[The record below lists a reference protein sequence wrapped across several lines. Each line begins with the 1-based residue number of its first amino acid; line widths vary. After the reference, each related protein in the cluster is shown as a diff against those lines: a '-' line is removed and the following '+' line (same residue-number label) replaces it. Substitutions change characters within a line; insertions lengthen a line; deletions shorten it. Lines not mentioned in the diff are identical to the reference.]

1 MKFRVT
7 ENRPLTDLVWSM
19 IIESNES
26 GIQRPGQFV
35 QLQLPGFYLRRPIS
49 VCQWG
54 EKFIRLVYKVAGQGT
69 EYMTGLK
76 PGDELDVLTGL
87 GNGFDVDAMG
97 DKPLLVGGGVGLPP
111 LVGLCEKLLA
121 AGKKPQVVAGFNKKE
136 EIFLADTLREMG
148 IEPVIATMDG
158 SEGIKGLVTDAMKT
172 LEFDSVASCGPLPM
186 LKAVFN
192 AAEVPGQFSFEERM
206 GCGFGACMGCT
217 VKVKGGYKRICK
229 DGPILDRDEILWEA

>member
-7 ENRPLTDLVWSM
+7 ENRPLTELVWSM
-19 IIESNES
+19 IIESEDA
-26 GIQRPGQFV
+26 GIVRPGQFV

-49 VCQWG
+49 VCQWDATH
-54 EKFIRLVYKVAGQGT
+54 IRLVYKVVGLGT

-76 PGDELDVLTGL
+76 TGDELDVLTGL
-87 GNGFDVDAMG
+87 GNGFDVEALG

-121 AGKKPQVVAGFNKKE
+121 AGKKPQVVAGFNTAE
-136 EIFLADTLREMG
+136 EIFLADTLKAMG
-148 IEPVIATMDG
+148 VEPVIATMDG
-158 SEGIKGLVTDAMKT
+158 SAGVKGLVTDAMKT

-186 LKAVFN
+186 LKAVFS

-217 VKVKGGYKRICK
+217 VKVRGGYKRICK
-229 DGPILDRDEILWEA
+229 DGPVLDRDEILWEA

>member
-7 ENRPLTDLVWSM
+7 ENRPLTALVWSM
-19 IIESNES
+19 IIESDAA
-26 GIQRPGQFV
+26 GIERPGQFV

-54 EKFIRLVYKVAGQGT
+54 EKFIRLVYKVVGQGT

-87 GNGFDVDAMG
+87 GNGFDVNAMG

-121 AGKKPQVVAGFNKKE
+121 AGKKPQVVAGFNTKE

-158 SEGIKGLVTDAMKT
+158 SEGVKGLVTDAMKT
-172 LEFDSVASCGPLPM
+172 LDFDSVASCGPLPM

-229 DGPILDRDEILWEA
+229 DGPVLDRDEILWEA